1 MQAVCSKCGQQAAL
15 APANVSRKTGE
26 RLYRSWCVTCEK
38 ARTFAWRSTNRQRSN
53 ETRLLWAKANAE
65 KVSEAN
71 KKWRL
76 NNKDKSKA
84 IKESWRLANPLRAK
98 AHVNARRKAL
108 RIATPRCLTEFE
120 LFWIAE
126 LYHLA
131 QLRGLTVDHIV
142 PLQHKAVCGLH
153 VPWNLRLVSATENY
167 TKSNAFNGVATRKK
181 AK

>member
-76 NNKDKSKA
+76 NNKDKSHKR
-84 IKESWRLANPLRAK
+84 KLATCEPVTR
-98 AHVNARRKAL
+98 
-108 RIATPRCLTEFE
+108 
-120 LFWIAE
+120 
-126 LYHLA
+126 
-131 QLRGLTVDHIV
+131 Q
-142 PLQHKAVCGLH
+142 
-153 VPWNLRLVSATENY
+153 SAC
-167 TKSNAFNGVATRKK
+167 KCAPQSA
-181 AK
+181 